1 MKLKEIQSKIYDDV
15 CLYKE
20 NKQNQGCCN
29 YKDLWRGKSQDI
41 PQGFLDYT
49 VRIIGA
55 KRKGIL
61 DIEIRETEE

>member
-15 CLYKE
+15 CLYEE

-41 PQGFLDYT
+41 PQVFW
-49 VRIIGA
+49 IIQLELLEQ
-55 KRKGIL
+55 KEK
-61 DIEIRETEE
+61 EY

>member
-15 CLYKE
+15 CLYEE

-41 PQGFLDYT
+41 P
-49 VRIIGA
+49 
-55 KRKGIL
+55 
-61 DIEIRETEE
+61 